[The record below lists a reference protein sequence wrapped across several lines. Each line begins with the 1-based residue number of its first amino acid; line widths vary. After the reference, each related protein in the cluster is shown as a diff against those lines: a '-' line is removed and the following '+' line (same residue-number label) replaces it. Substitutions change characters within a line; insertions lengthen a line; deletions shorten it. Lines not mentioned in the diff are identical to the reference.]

1 MTPSGNRNYSKVLL
15 VWVWLLE
22 FLLRWKQSEVLF
34 KFHSILTDSFCSH
47 SKSKFHFIFFHFS
60 HIWILGSFGLWS
72 MWFWWTIHGHG
83 DIIKI
88 LISSSFEVFYDFKCN
103 FPPLLSP
110 LKGLFAFIF
119 KLVGIAVILGAC
131 FGMVGIGWI
140 YAFGDCSGRFFIIKL
155 GFQNLL
161 M

>member
-1 MTPSGNRNYSKVLL
+1 M
-15 VWVWLLE
+15 
-22 FLLRWKQSEVLF
+22 
-34 KFHSILTDSFCSH
+34 
-47 SKSKFHFIFFHFS
+47 
-60 HIWILGSFGLWS
+60 
-72 MWFWWTIHGHG
+72 
-83 DIIKI
+83 
-88 LISSSFEVFYDFKCN
+88 FYDFKCN

-155 GFQNLL
+155 GFENLL
-161 M
+161 MKFIIYNIF